1 MCSSLTRG
9 AQPALP
15 PPCPQAFSRLC
26 GLTLGRAGA
35 GGCQESRLLGGV
47 RSCGCKRKRGEGR
60 PRGAD
65 LGKKWRGFGLPTCP
79 SVFCEVGLVICRE

>member
-35 GGCQESRLLGGV
+35 GGGQESRLLGGV

-60 PRGAD
+60 PG
-65 LGKKWRGFGLPTCP
+65 GKNWRGFVTTCP